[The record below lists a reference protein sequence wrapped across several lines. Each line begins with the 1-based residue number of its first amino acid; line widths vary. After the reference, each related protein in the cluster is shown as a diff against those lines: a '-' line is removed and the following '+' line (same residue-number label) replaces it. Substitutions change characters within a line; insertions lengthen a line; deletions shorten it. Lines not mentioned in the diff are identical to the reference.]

1 MGVSFFNAYVNLK
14 DNSIN
19 SNNYN
24 NENCSYGILIDS

>member
-1 MGVSFFNAYVNLK
+1 MGVWFFNAYVNLN

-24 NENCSYGILIDS
+24 DNENSIMEF